1 MSCDAVAVAVAVA
14 VDVAGSGSGSGSGDY
29 QSDVRQADGRNIEG
43 AALC

>member
-1 MSCDAVAVAVAVA
+1 MSCDAVAVAVA
-14 VDVAGSGSGSGSGDY
+14 VDVAGSGSVSGSGDY

>member
-14 VDVAGSGSGSGSGDY
+14 VDVAGSGSVSGSGDY